1 MACEGFRARHIQTAC
16 QRTVGDYGLRAGMTP
31 LLRKLLGMN
40 WALVLTMYGLLIFG
54 VFSIES
60 AARHLSEGGEAFAN
74 KQKVWIMIGSAVYI
88 VTSLL
93 DYRWFRWLGLPMYV
107 VGLGLCAKIMNSDA
121 DVHQIELAGGL
132 SFQPAQLA
140 IASGVLMLAWLLQD
154 LPRLGEKIPK
164 IGWLLKEPIVKVGLV
179 AVISGIPF
187 LLVVKMGDMGSALVW
202 IPVAAVALIVSG
214 VPFRYLTFM
223 SLGAMAVLPLMY
235 FVVLP
240 SASERGAARIDLFLD
255 MLQNRE
261 VDISGDAWAP
271 YHISIAVG
279 HAGWRGIG
287 WMANA
292 ETGSIHDRKLIPFNT
307 AHNDFIFPVIAEEQG
322 FRGSML
328 LITGFALLLVLCLF
342 VATYARDPMG
352 RMIVGGVVALFFAH
366 IFENIGMCI
375 KLMPITGIPLP
386 LISYSG
392 TFVVMCMFMLGL
404 VQSVWVHRKS
414 IKPEAVRTEKEHQPS
429 GLMLPSSDR

>member
-1 MACEGFRARHIQTAC
+1 
-16 QRTVGDYGLRAGMTP
+16 MTP
-31 LLRKLLGMN
+31 LLRKLLGLN
-40 WALVLTMYGLLIFG
+40 WALVLTMYGLLVFG

-60 AARHLSEGGEAFAN
+60 AARHLTEGGEAFAN
-74 KQKVWIMIGSAVYI
+74 RQKMWIMIGSAVYL

-107 VGLGLCAKIMNSDA
+107 VGLALCAKIMNSDA
-121 DVHQIELAGGL
+121 EVHQIDLPGGL

-154 LPRLGEKIPK
+154 LPRLGGKIPK
-164 IGWLLKEPIVKVGLV
+164 VGWLLKEPLVKVGIV
-179 AVISGIPF
+179 AVITGVPF

-214 VPFRYLTFM
+214 VPFRYLSFM
-223 SLGAMAVLPLMY
+223 GLIGMTALPLMY

-240 SASERGAARIDLFLD
+240 MASERGAARIDLFLD

-279 HAGWRGIG
+279 HAGWRGMG
-287 WMANA
+287 WMADA
-292 ETGSIHDRKLIPFNT
+292 ESGSIHDRKLIPFNT

-352 RMIVGGVVALFFAH
+352 RMIVAGVVALFFAH

-404 VQSVWVHRKS
+404 VQSVWVHRKP
-414 IKPEAVRTEKEHQPS
+414 IRVEEEVTEKEHQPS
-429 GLMLPSSDR
+429 GLMLPSRDR

>member
-1 MACEGFRARHIQTAC
+1 
-16 QRTVGDYGLRAGMTP
+16 
-31 LLRKLLGMN
+31 
-40 WALVLTMYGLLIFG
+40 
-54 VFSIES
+54 
-60 AARHLSEGGEAFAN
+60 
-74 KQKVWIMIGSAVYI
+74 
-88 VTSLL
+88 
-93 DYRWFRWLGLPMYV
+93 
-107 VGLGLCAKIMNSDA
+107 MNSDSE
-121 DVHQIELAGGL
+121 VHQIELAGGI

-154 LPRLGEKIPK
+154 LPRLGGKIPK
-164 IGWLLKEPIVKVGLV
+164 VGWLLKEPFLKVGIV
-179 AVISGIPF
+179 ALITGVPF

-223 SLGAMAVLPLMY
+223 GLVAMTALPLMY

-240 SASERGAARIDLFLD
+240 KASERGAARIDLFLD
-255 MLQNRE
+255 MIQNRE
-261 VDISGDAWAP
+261 VDVSGEAWAP
-271 YHISIAVG
+271 HHIAIAVG
-279 HAGWRGIG
+279 HAGWRGMG
-287 WMANA
+287 WMAG
-292 ETGSIHDRKLIPFNT
+292 EEDESIHARKLIPFNT

-352 RMIVGGVVALFFAH
+352 RMIVAGVVALFFAH

-404 VQSVWVHRKS
+404 VQSVWVHRKP
-414 IKPEAVRTEKEHQPS
+414 IKVLAEVTEKEHQPS

>member
-1 MACEGFRARHIQTAC
+1 
-16 QRTVGDYGLRAGMTP
+16 
-31 LLRKLLGMN
+31 MN
-40 WALVLTMYGLLIFG
+40 WALVLTMYGLLVFG

-60 AARHLSEGGEAFAN
+60 AARHLPQGGEWFAN
-74 KQKVWIMIGSAVYI
+74 KQKMWIMIGSAVYFA
-88 VTSLL
+88 TSLL
-93 DYRWFRWLGLPMYV
+93 DYRWFRWLGIPMYA
-107 VGLGLCAKIMNSDA
+107 VGLVLCASIMNSDME
-121 DVHQIELAGGL
+121 VHKFELMPGL

-154 LPRLGEKIPK
+154 LPRLGSKIPK
-164 IGWLLKEPIVKVGLV
+164 VGWLLKEPVVKVGVV
-179 AVISGIPF
+179 ALITGIPF
-187 LLVVKMGDMGSALVW
+187 LIVVKMGDMGSALVW

-223 SLGAMAVLPLMY
+223 SLVALTALPLMY

-240 SASERGAARIDLFLD
+240 KASERGAARIDLFLD
-255 MLQNRE
+255 MIQNRE
-261 VDISGDAWAP
+261 VDTSGDAWAP
-271 YHISIAVG
+271 YNIAIAVG
-279 HAGWRGIG
+279 HAGWRGTG
-287 WMANA
+287 FMANA
-292 ETGSIHDRKLIPFNT
+292 ESGSIHDRKLIPFNT

-352 RMIVGGVVALFFAH
+352 RMIVAGVVALFFAH

-392 TFVVMCMFMLGL
+392 TFVVMTMFLLGL
-404 VQSVWVHRKS
+404 VQSVWVHRKPLKVLVEEDES
-414 IKPEAVRTEKEHQPS
+414 ETQPS
-429 GLMLPSSDR
+429 GLMLPSRER